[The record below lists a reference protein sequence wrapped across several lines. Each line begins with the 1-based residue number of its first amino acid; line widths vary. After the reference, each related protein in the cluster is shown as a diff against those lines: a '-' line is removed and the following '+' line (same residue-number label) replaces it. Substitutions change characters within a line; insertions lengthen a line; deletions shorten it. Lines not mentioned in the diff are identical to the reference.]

1 MAEFPV
7 TRAIVRQRLMI
18 IFVFTVLITMLLIS
32 RLAWIQI
39 VRADELYEQAW
50 EQWSHNVPI
59 STARGSIY
67 DSQGRLLAG
76 STSVYTVAA
85 IPPQLDD
92 ADAVAS
98 ALAPVLEMDAQ
109 RIYEL
114 ITMDRSAVYIKRKVE
129 SEVSE
134 AVREM
139 NIPGIIFFN
148 EEKRYYPGDNMASQ
162 VLGFVGMD
170 QGLAGVESYY
180 EDYLSGSEGRLLYP
194 ADGRGKQLPHTFSRY
209 TLPQQG
215 YNLHLAI
222 DESIQHIVERELA
235 RAMENSA
242 PKQVMALVL
251 DPQNGAVLAAAA
263 KPDYNPGEYEL
274 YNPESWALAP
284 ITSSFEP
291 GSTLKMATLAAVVEE
306 GLFNPDEV
314 HHCSGHTTVN
324 GNRINCWTID
334 RGGHGDITFFDSVGG
349 SCNTA
354 FVELGQRLGKEK
366 LFQYLDAFGFGQ
378 ATGIDYPGESSGMIF
393 DIDQVGPLELA
404 TTTFGQGISVT
415 PLQQVMAVTAM
426 INGGYLY
433 QPYIVE
439 EITDQ
444 DGNSLMKREPEVV
457 RQVVSEETS
466 AQLVDMME
474 SVILNGTGYAAA
486 IEGYRVA
493 GKTGTAEKLEESGS
507 YSDSDYIYSLL
518 GFAPV
523 DNPQLVLYVAV
534 DGVTRGPRLGVHT
547 SAPLF
552 KNIMEDTLNYLQVSP
567 SPTQYHTGGVGEEY
581 EDQEHE
587 EEQEE
592 H

>member
-7 TRAIVRQRLMI
+7 TRAIVRKRLI
-18 IFVFTVLITMLLIS
+18 SIFVLTVLVTMLLIS

-39 VRADELYEQAW
+39 VQADQLYEQAW
-50 EQWSHNVPI
+50 GQWSRNVPV

-76 STSVYTVAA
+76 STAVNTVAA
-85 IPPQLDD
+85 IPPQIESPE
-92 ADAVAS
+92 AVAG
-98 ALAPVLEMDAQ
+98 ALAPILEMDAQ

-114 ITMDRSAVYIKRKVE
+114 ITMDRSAIYIKRKVE
-129 SEVSE
+129 PDVSE
-134 AVREM
+134 AIREM

-148 EEKRYYPGDNMASQ
+148 EEKRYYPGDNIASQ

-180 EDYLSGSEGRLLYP
+180 EDYLSGSEGRLLFP
-194 ADGRGKQLPHTFSRY
+194 ADGRGKQLPHTFTRH
-209 TLPQQG
+209 TLPRKG
-215 YNLHLAI
+215 YDLHLAI
-222 DESIQHIVERELA
+222 DESIQHILERELA
-235 RAMENSA
+235 RLMENSA
-242 PKQVMALVL
+242 PKQAMALML
-251 DPQNGAVLAAAA
+251 DPQSGALLAAAA
-263 KPDYNPGEYEL
+263 KPDYNPGTYEL
-274 YNPESWALAP
+274 YSPESWALAP

-291 GSTLKMATLAAVVEE
+291 GSTLKMVTLAAVVEE
-306 GLFNPDEV
+306 GLFDPDEV
-314 HHCSGHTTVN
+314 HHCPGYTTVN
-324 GNRINCWTID
+324 GNQINCWTVD
-334 RGGHGDITFFDSVGG
+334 RGGHGAITFYEAVGG
-349 SCNTA
+349 SCNPA
-354 FVELGQRLGKEK
+354 FIELGQRLGKEK

-378 ATGIDYPGESSGMIF
+378 VTGIDYPGESSGMMF
-393 DIDQVGPLELA
+393 SLDQVGPMELA

-415 PLQQVMAVTAM
+415 PIQQVMAVTAM

-439 EITDQ
+439 EIVDTS
-444 DGNSLMKREPEVV
+444 GNVLMKREPEII
-457 RQVVSEETS
+457 RQVISEETS
-466 AQLVDMME
+466 GQLIDMME
-474 SVILNGTGYAAA
+474 SVILDGTGYAAA

-493 GKTGTAEKLEESGS
+493 GKTGTAEQLDEFGS
-507 YSDSDYIYSLL
+507 YSSTDYIYSLV

-523 DNPQLVLYVAV
+523 ENPQLVLYVAV

-552 KNIMEDTLNYLQVSP
+552 KNIMEDSLNYLQVSP
-567 SPTQYHTGGVGEEY
+567 SPTKEDYGEEPEDY
-581 EDQEHE
+581 EEQVYE

>member
-7 TRAIVRQRLMI
+7 TRSIVRRRLI
-18 IFVFTVLITMLLIS
+18 AIFILTVLVTMLLIS

-39 VRADELYEQAW
+39 VQADELYEQAW
-50 EQWSHNVPI
+50 KQWSHNVPI

-76 STSVYTVAA
+76 STSVNTVAA
-85 IPPQLDD
+85 IPPQIDNPE
-92 ADAVAS
+92 AVAG
-98 ALAPVLEMDAQ
+98 ALAPILEMDAQ

-114 ITMDRSAVYIKRKVE
+114 ITMDRSAIYIKRKVDPD
-129 SEVSE
+129 VSE

-148 EEKRYYPGDNMASQ
+148 EEKRYYPGDNMVSQ
-162 VLGFVGMD
+162 LLGFVGMD

-215 YNLHLAI
+215 YDLHLAI

-235 RAMENSA
+235 RVMENSA

-251 DPQNGAVLAAAA
+251 DPQSGALLAAAA
-263 KPDYNPGEYEL
+263 KPDYNPGDYEL
-274 YNPESWALAP
+274 YNPENWALAP

-291 GSTLKMATLAAVVEE
+291 GSTLKMVTLAAVVEE

-314 HHCSGHTTVN
+314 YNCPGYTVVN
-324 GNRINCWTID
+324 GNRINCWTVD
-334 RGGHGDITFFDSVGG
+334 RGGHGDMTFFDSVGG

-354 FVELGQRLGKEK
+354 FVELGQRLGEEK
-366 LFQYLDAFGFGQ
+366 LFQYLDGFGFGQ
-378 ATGIDYPGESSGMIF
+378 PTGIDYPGESSGMIF
-393 DIDQVGPLELA
+393 ELEQVGPLELA

-415 PLQQVMAVTAM
+415 PIQQVMAVTAM

-444 DGNSLMKREPEVV
+444 DGNSLMKREPEIV

-474 SVILNGTGYAAA
+474 SVILDGTGYAAA

-493 GKTGTAEKLEESGS
+493 GKTGTAEKLDEEGNYSG
-507 YSDSDYIYSLL
+507 SDYIYSLL

-552 KNIMEDTLNYLQVSP
+552 KNIMEDSLNYLQVSP
-567 SPTQYHTGGVGEEY
+567 SPTQDHTGGEGEEY
-581 EDQEHE
+581 EEQVHE